1 MTTAHAHLGRDDG
14 ELLRLQA
21 QVDRLIQ
28 ENGDLLQRLAAATR
42 ESEELRERL
51 AAVRTVARKG

>member
-1 MTTAHAHLGRDDG
+1 MTTAHAHLSGDDT
-14 ELLRLQA
+14 ELRRLQA
-21 QVDRLIQ
+21 QVDRLVE

-51 AAVRTVARKG
+51 AVARTVARKG